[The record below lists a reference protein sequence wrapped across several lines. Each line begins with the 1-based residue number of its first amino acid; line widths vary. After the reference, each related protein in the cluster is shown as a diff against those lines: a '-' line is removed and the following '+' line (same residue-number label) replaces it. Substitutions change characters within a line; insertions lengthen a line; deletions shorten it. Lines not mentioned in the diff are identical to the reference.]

1 MSHKSLSIGMLPIVR
16 LKKASSIVLA
26 FTVLRAGIKRRI
38 FPNLTLLLGYCV
50 RVYSLS
56 MSWAWSCKASTWLE
70 SLRPLT
76 SAKRKTSYTNS
87 YFKKFTCNLLK
98 ILLNFVYILSNVS
111 LTTFWCCQLFLHWVK
126 GHVQHIWFGQKKRW
140 LFYYVSKHWKKS
152 CWEAHHLA
160 FDYSIPQFML
170 YVLSNRN
177 SMIKCHFLKIHNGMC
192 TFFPCQSF
200 WQFILVTFECK
211 IVFHWL

>member
-76 SAKRKTSYTNS
+76 SAKRKPSYMNS
-87 YFKKFTCNLLK
+87 YFKQFTCNWLK
-98 ILLNFVYILSNVS
+98 KYYWVS
-111 LTTFWCCQLFLHWVK
+111 TTYWEKCVFGDHFEKWQLFYVVSYSYRGSRVMFNIFDLVRIK
-126 GHVQHIWFGQKKRW
+126 DGCSITSLSIERNHVGKHIMLPSIIPSHNSCFMFCQQK
-140 LFYYVSKHWKKS
+140 FYDQMSFLEDTQWHVYFLSLSINLAIQPCH
-152 CWEAHHLA
+152 CW
-160 FDYSIPQFML
+160 
-170 YVLSNRN
+170 
-177 SMIKCHFLKIHNGMC
+177 G
-192 TFFPCQSF
+192 
-200 WQFILVTFECK
+200 
-211 IVFHWL
+211 

>member
-1 MSHKSLSIGMLPIVR
+1 MSHSSRSIGMLPIVR

-98 ILLNFVYILSNVS
+98 ILLNFVYILRAMC
-111 LTTFWCCQLFLHWVK
+111 LWQLFDVVSYSSTGSRVMFNIFGLVRK
-126 GHVQHIWFGQKKRW
+126 KDGCSITSLSIERNHVGKNITLPLITH
-140 LFYYVSKHWKKS
+140 SHNS
-152 CWEAHHLA
+152 C
-160 FDYSIPQFML
+160 FMF
-170 YVLSNRN
+170 
-177 SMIKCHFLKIHNGMC
+177 C
-192 TFFPCQSF
+192 
-200 WQFILVTFECK
+200 
-211 IVFHWL
+211 